1 MDIPQAP
8 RFRPIPGSAARL
20 FWGRPFP
27 IGDRFRAALAS
38 RTSRKVECASLNSP
52 RRSRVRLLSST
63 SSLASPLQ
71 PTASALPIPTLQVDG
86 LACQRGDR
94 LLFEKMGFMLMGGDL
109 LLLTGPNGSG
119 KSSLLRLLAG
129 LNAPAAGHIFW
140 HGRAIGEDTVAHRQR
155 LQFLTHL
162 DGVKPALTVL
172 ENLQFWS
179 ALMGGPAT
187 TASSAL
193 AAFGLERIA
202 DLPARFLSAGQ
213 RRRLALSRLVLR
225 PAALWL
231 LDEPST
237 SLDSEGAE
245 RLLAAIAS
253 HRARDGIVIL
263 ATHDRLALQP
273 TQELRL
279 AGSGTLQ

>member
-1 MDIPQAP
+1 MREP
-8 RFRPIPGSAARL
+8 
-20 FWGRPFP
+20 
-27 IGDRFRAALAS
+27 AS
-38 RTSRKVECASLNSP
+38 PP

-63 SSLASPLQ
+63 SSLTSPAE
-71 PTASALPIPTLQVDG
+71 PTASALPIPALRVVD

-94 LLFEKMGFMLMGGDL
+94 LLFEDMGFMLMGGDL

-129 LNAPAAGHIFW
+129 LNAPAAGSIFW
-140 HGRAIGEDTVAHRQR
+140 QGRAIAEDAAAHRQR
-155 LQFLTHL
+155 LRFLTHL

-172 ENLQFWS
+172 ENLAFWA
-179 ALMGGPAT
+179 ALMGGP
-187 TASSAL
+187 TAAAQTAL
-193 AAFGLERIA
+193 AAFDLERIA

-213 RRRLALSRLVLR
+213 RRRLALSRLVLK

-237 SLDSEGAE
+237 SLDSEGSE
-245 RLLAAIAS
+245 RLLAAIAT
-253 HRARDGIVIL
+253 HRAQGGLVIL
-263 ATHDRLALQP
+263 ATHDRLALRP

-279 AGSGTLQ
+279 ANSGTLR

>member
-1 MDIPQAP
+1 M
-8 RFRPIPGSAARL
+8 S
-20 FWGRPFP
+20 
-27 IGDRFRAALAS
+27 
-38 RTSRKVECASLNSP
+38 SP
-52 RRSRVRLLSST
+52 SSLSSRPEP
-63 SSLASPLQ
+63 A
-71 PTASALPIPTLQVDG
+71 AAALPIPALRVEG

-94 LLFEKMGFMLMGGDL
+94 LLFEAMGFVLMPGEL

-129 LNAPAAGHIFW
+129 LTAPAAGGIFW
-140 HGRAIGEDTVAHRQR
+140 QGRSIAEDAPAHRRR
-155 LQFLTHL
+155 LRFLTHL

-172 ENLQFWS
+172 ENLAFWS
-179 ALMGGPAT
+179 ALMGGSA
-187 TASSAL
+187 AAAQSAL
-193 AAFGLERIA
+193 GAFDLERIA

-237 SLDSEGAE
+237 SLDSEGSE
-245 RLLAAIAS
+245 RLLAVIAA
-253 HRARDGIVIL
+253 HRAQGGIAIL

-279 AGSGTLQ
+279 ARGGARR

>member
-1 MDIPQAP
+1 M
-8 RFRPIPGSAARL
+8 
-20 FWGRPFP
+20 
-27 IGDRFRAALAS
+27 
-38 RTSRKVECASLNSP
+38 
-52 RRSRVRLLSST
+52 SST

-71 PTASALPIPTLQVDG
+71 PTASAPPIPTLQVDG

-94 LLFEKMGFMLMGGDL
+94 LLFEAMGFVLTKGDL

-129 LNAPAAGHIFW
+129 LNAPAAGTIFW
-140 HGRAIGEDTVAHRQR
+140 QGRAIGEDAPAHRRR
-155 LQFLTHL
+155 LRFLTHL

-179 ALMGGPAT
+179 ALMGGPA
-187 TASSAL
+187 AAAYPAL
-193 AAFGLERIA
+193 AAFDLERIA

-213 RRRLALSRLVLR
+213 RRRLALSRLVLM

-237 SLDSEGAE
+237 SLDSEGSE
-245 RLLAAIAS
+245 RLLAAIAT
-253 HRARDGIVIL
+253 HRARGGIVIL

-279 AGSGTLQ
+279 ASSGTLR